1 MTIQALITNGES
13 ETVEFKESFGKE
25 ALVAIGAFAN
35 TKGGTILVGL
45 TDAGKAVGA
54 TLGKETLKTWA
65 NEVSLVTEP
74 RMVPDFEETEVGGK
88 RVVIVSVISHP
99 IKPVSV
105 KGKYYRRVGKS
116 NRQMNARE
124 VADMH
129 YQSVD
134 MSWDMTPAR
143 DYTVKDLDMEKARWY
158 MKEANE
164 TGRRPTGPKEKPIDV
179 LEKANLVKDGK
190 PTWAAVLLF
199 GKKKGRYHWP
209 SEIHCGRFKG
219 ETEVI
224 DDRMALGPLFD
235 QVDDAM
241 EFVQKNINVRFVMTG
256 RPAREQVW
264 DYPLKAVREAIIN
277 AVCHRDYTIS
287 SDVEVR
293 IYDDELMVWSP
304 GGLPLGITFEEL
316 FRKHPSIL
324 RNKGIGKT
332 LFEVGWIEQWGTGIG
347 KIRDLCMAAGLP
359 EPAFEERQGFRVTFR
374 KDIYNEEHL
383 KKLGLNERQVKA
395 MFYLKARGKISNRE
409 YRQIANIS
417 DEWAR
422 VDLADLIS
430 KGLVRVVGKGRSSH
444 YVPAQVGD

>member
-1 MTIQALITNGES
+1 MTIKSIIGKGES
-13 ETVEFKESFGKE
+13 ETVEFKESFSKE

-35 TKGGTILVGL
+35 TKGGTVLVGVN
-45 TDAGKAVGA
+45 DAGKVVGV
-54 TLGKETLKTWA
+54 TLGKETLKNWA
-65 NEVSLVTEP
+65 NDVSMSTEP
-74 RMVPDFEETEVGGK
+74 RMIPDIEEAYVEGK
-88 RVVIVSVISHP
+88 LVVLINIVSHP

-116 NRQMNARE
+116 NRQMNARD

-134 MSWDMTPAR
+134 MSWDLTLAR
-143 DYTVKDLDMEKARWY
+143 DYALKDLDMEKVRWY
-158 MKEANE
+158 IKEAKE
-164 TGRRPTGPKEKPIDV
+164 TGRRPTGPEEMPMDV
-179 LEKANLVKDGK
+179 LEKANLVKDGT
-190 PTWAAVLLF
+190 PTWAAVMLF
-199 GKKKGRYHWP
+199 GKKEGRYNWP

-224 DDRMALGPLFD
+224 DDRMSLGSLFD

-241 EFVQKNINVRFVMTG
+241 EFVQKNINVKFVMTG

-293 IYDDELMVWSP
+293 IYDDELMIWSP
-304 GGLPLGITFEEL
+304 GKLPFGISIEEL

-324 RNKGIGKT
+324 RNKGIGKA

-347 KIRDLCMAAGLP
+347 KIRDLCRAAGLP
-359 EPAFEERQGFRVTFR
+359 EPVF
-374 KDIYNEEHL
+374 EEHL
-383 KKLGLNERQVKA
+383 KKLGLNKNQLAAIKHVKE
-395 MFYLKARGKISNRE
+395 RGKITNRE
-409 YRQIANIS
+409 YQILNDVSNKTAYMELNIL
-417 DEWAR
+417 
-422 VDLADLIS
+422 VN
-430 KGLVRVVGKGRSSH
+430 KGLLSTAGSGRSVH
-444 YVPAQVGD
+444 YILKVMIE